1 MNGDFENF
9 KEQVRSTADMVEII
23 SGYVPLKKKGQNYWG
38 CCPFH
43 GEKTPSFSVNPGKS
57 MFYCFGCHEGGDIFK
72 FIMKIENCSFMDAL
86 KLLAGRYGIPIP
98 EKQPP
103 KLRARNKGTAFI
115 VLMNWRQN
123 FFRLVLQEL
132 LTVNLPWLILQGAE
146 SAKKLLP
153 ALA

>member
-43 GEKTPSFSVNPGKS
+43 GENAVLFGEPGKS

-98 EKQPP
+98 EKQ
-103 KLRARNKGTAFI
+103 KTAAEIAREKQRDSIYSANELASK
-115 VLMNWRQN
+115 
-123 FFRLVLQEL
+123 FFRPV
-132 LTVNLPWLILQGAE
+132 
-146 SAKKLLP
+146 
-153 ALA
+153 

>member
-72 FIMKIENCSFMDAL
+72 FYYENR
-86 KLLAGRYGIPIP
+86 KLQLYGCIKAAGRQIRYSD
-98 EKQPP
+98 
-103 KLRARNKGTAFI
+103 T
-115 VLMNWRQN
+115 
-123 FFRLVLQEL
+123 
-132 LTVNLPWLILQGAE
+132 
-146 SAKKLLP
+146 
-153 ALA
+153 

>member
-57 MFYCFGCHEGGDIFK
+57 MFYCFGCHEGGNVIH
-72 FIMKIENCSFMDAL
+72 FIMNIEKMTFPEAVQFLAEKAGLPLPQTGQDSRAYQEKKRRKQRLYEALRQAAGNKRGIARYGTFYVPMDEAL
-86 KLLAGRYGIPIP
+86 KNV
-98 EKQPP
+98 E
-103 KLRARNKGTAFI
+103 
-115 VLMNWRQN
+115 
-123 FFRLVLQEL
+123 
-132 LTVNLPWLILQGAE
+132 
-146 SAKKLLP
+146 
-153 ALA
+153 

>member
-86 KLLAGRYGIPIP
+86 KLLADTVSRYLRSRRR
-98 EKQPP
+98 PP

-115 VLMNWRQN
+115 VLMSWRQN
-123 FFRLVLQEL
+123 FFRPV
-132 LTVNLPWLILQGAE
+132 
-146 SAKKLLP
+146 
-153 ALA
+153 

>member
-57 MFYCFGCHEGGDIFK
+57 MFYCFGCHEGGDI
-72 FIMKIENCSFMDAL
+72 
-86 KLLAGRYGIPIP
+86 LLP
-98 EKQPP
+98 
-103 KLRARNKGTAFI
+103 
-115 VLMNWRQN
+115 
-123 FFRLVLQEL
+123 
-132 LTVNLPWLILQGAE
+132 TVAE
-146 SAKKLLP
+146 SECTNCKQYIE
-153 ALA
+153 